1 MSVEIINYLKRIL
14 KGISTLQGV
23 LFSHHTRHEQGG
35 GDEIDVTGLSGLHT
49 PGISFNLGVATVG
62 TKLAQALIPGTF
74 RISKVIAYGDNAPVG
89 ADLKINIK
97 INGSS
102 LWDDADRL
110 IIADGAN
117 SGSNSDL
124 DHRDLGE
131 GNRLSIDIDQVGST
145 TLGGDDLLVTIIC

>member
-1 MSVEIINYLKRIL
+1 MTTILMKRAELKADLPTLAEGEIGFCLDTKELYIGDGTTNHLIGPAVR
-14 KGISTLQGV
+14 GIT
-23 LFSHHTRHEQGG
+23 
-35 GDEIDVTGLSGLHT
+35 
-49 PGISFNLGVATVG
+49 FNLGLATVG

-74 RISKVIAYGDNAPVG
+74 NIPKVIAYGDTAPIG

-110 IIADGAN
+110 IIANGAN

-145 TLGGDDLLVTIIC
+145 TPGGDDLLVTIIC